1 MADADAGT
9 WVRVRFSIMALR
21 IGGLSDLDVLTVPLP
36 AGTEITT
43 RVDREFDGMFRPQG
57 VVGRVVGRVTGA
69 TSGGAAEAMGAA
81 SAVNA
86 SGTQSAGATIS
97 APDEPELIEVVFLDG
112 KRGRYLRG
120 ELVPR
125 KLGVVRYAQRREA
138 SWQAL
143 RPCVV
148 LEARVGSRA
157 WGLANEHSDED
168 HRGVFALPM
177 PWTTGLV
184 DPPLDLVSLD
194 GSSTY
199 WEIGKAVRQALRA
212 DPNTLEM
219 LFADPVASDEL
230 GQALIDCRE
239 AFLSREIYG
248 SFGRYAL
255 SQLDRLEHNQRLAD
269 HRGLLLGWLAAEPAL
284 TLDAAAVRL
293 ADSAAIAAPTP
304 KDAMLR
310 GRDYIKQLYRSMY
323 DQGALTSN
331 DWDALVA
338 FSARRAA
345 GAASGEAAGAESDFS
360 QPRDLRPKNAYNL
373 IRLLDLAI
381 RLLRGEPPSVRVS
394 EALRP
399 TLLAIK
405 QGLLP
410 MGEVMQM
417 ARQLTPELEAA
428 RDKSPLPAT
437 PDIATVERMLRKVR
451 ETTARR
457 WVLGAPGPWGK
468 DAPEPAVASF
478 DSGKESAAG
487 SDGAKES

>member
-1 MADADAGT
+1 
-9 WVRVRFSIMALR
+9 MALR

-36 AGTEITT
+36 AGTEITM
-43 RVDREFDGMFRPQG
+43 RVDREFDGRFRPQG
-57 VVGRVVGRVTGA
+57 VVGRVVGVVGDL
-69 TSGGAAEAMGAA
+69 
-81 SAVNA
+81 V
-86 SGTQSAGATIS
+86 
-97 APDEPELIEVVFLDG
+97 EVVFLDG
-112 KRGRYLRG
+112 LKGKYVRN

-125 KLGVVRYAQRREA
+125 KLGAVRYAQRREA

-177 PWTTGLV
+177 PWMTGLV

-199 WEIGKAVRQALRA
+199 WEIGKAIRQALRA

-219 LFADPVASDEL
+219 LFADPVASDEI
-230 GQALIDCRE
+230 GAALIECRE

-269 HRGLLLGWLAAEPAL
+269 HRSLLLGWLAEDPEL

-293 ADSAAIAAPTP
+293 ADSAHIAAPTA
-304 KDAMLR
+304 KDAMMR
-310 GRDYIKQLYRSMY
+310 GRDYIKQLYRSLY

-331 DWDALVA
+331 DW
-338 FSARRAA
+338 
-345 GAASGEAAGAESDFS
+345 ASLIAYAKREAEADRKGDFS

-381 RLLRGEPPSVRVS
+381 RLLKGEQPTVQVS
-394 EALRP
+394 PGLRP

-405 QGLLP
+405 HGERP
-410 MGEVMQM
+410 MSEVMQM
-417 ARQLTPELEAA
+417 AKQLTPELEAA
-428 RDKSPLPAT
+428 RDRSPLPVT
-437 PDIATVERMLRKVR
+437 PDIARVERVLRAAR
-451 ETTARR
+451 EIAARR

-468 DAPEPAVASF
+468 DAPEPPVASF
-478 DSGKESAAG
+478 DSRGEASEAAADAADAGEKAAAEPDSAR
-487 SDGAKES
+487 

>member
-1 MADADAGT
+1 
-9 WVRVRFSIMALR
+9 MALR

-43 RVDREFDGMFRPQG
+43 RVDREFEGVFRPQG
-57 VVGRVVGRVTGA
+57 VVGRVVA
-69 TSGGAAEAMGAA
+69 TVS
-81 SAVNA
+81 A
-86 SGTQSAGATIS
+86 SGA
-97 APDEPELIEVVFLDG
+97 DRDLLEVVFLDG
-112 KRGRYLRG
+112 KKGRYLRQ

-168 HRGVFALPM
+168 HRGVFALPF

-194 GSSTY
+194 GSATY
-199 WEIGKAVRQALRA
+199 WELGKAIRQALRA

-219 LFADPVASDEL
+219 LFADPVAKDPI
-230 GQALIDCRE
+230 GAALIECRE
-239 AFLSREIYG
+239 AFLSKEIYG

-269 HRGLLLGWLAAEPAL
+269 HRSMILGWLAADPAL
-284 TLDAAAVRL
+284 SLDDAAARL
-293 ADSAAIAAPTP
+293 AASAAIAAPTA

-310 GRDYIKQLYRSMY
+310 GRDYIKQLYRSLY

-331 DWDALVA
+331 DWPSLIAYA
-338 FSARRAA
+338 QREARGDDKSEFA
-345 GAASGEAAGAESDFS
+345 

-381 RLLRGEPPSVRVS
+381 RLLRGEPPTVQVS
-394 EALRP
+394 PALRP

-405 QGLLP
+405 HGERA
-410 MGEVMQM
+410 MSEVMDM
-417 ARQLTPELEAA
+417 ARQLTPALEAA
-428 RDKSPLPAT
+428 RDGSPLPT
-437 PDIATVERMLRKVR
+437 SPDIARVERVLRAAR
-451 ETTARR
+451 EATARR
-457 WVLGAPGPWGK
+457 WIAAEPGPWGK
-468 DAPEPAVASF
+468 DAPEPATASF
-478 DSGKESAAG
+478 EGRGAKDEGKEEAQDDAKDSATPPA
-487 SDGAKES
+487 DPET

>member
-1 MADADAGT
+1 
-9 WVRVRFSIMALR
+9 MALR

-43 RVDREFDGMFRPQG
+43 RVDREHDGVFRPQG
-57 VVGRVVGRVTGA
+57 VVGRVIGA
-69 TSGGAAEAMGAA
+69 VSGGAD
-81 SAVNA
+81 
-86 SGTQSAGATIS
+86 Q
-97 APDEPELIEVVFLDG
+97 ELIDIVFLDG

-148 LEARVGSRA
+148 LEAQVGSRA
-157 WGLANEHSDED
+157 WGLASEHSDED

-177 PWTTGLV
+177 PWMTGLV

-199 WEIGKAVRQALRA
+199 WEIGKAIRQALRA

-269 HRGLLLGWLAAEPAL
+269 HRSLLLTWLAEAPQL
-284 TLDAAAVRL
+284 TLDTAAVRL
-293 ADSAAIAAPTP
+293 ADSAAIAAPTA

-331 DWDALVA
+331 DWGALVA
-338 FSARRAA
+338 FAARRAA
-345 GAASGEAAGAESDFS
+345 GDAAASGDADFS

-405 QGLLP
+405 HGQLP
-410 MGEVMQM
+410 MSEVMQM
-417 ARQLTPELEAA
+417 ARQLTPALEAA
-428 RDKSPLPAT
+428 RDGSPLPVT
-437 PDIATVERMLRKVR
+437 PDIARVEAVLRRVR
-451 ETTARR
+451 ELTARR
-457 WVLGAPGPWGK
+457 WVLGEAGPWGK
-468 DAPEPAVASF
+468 DAPAPAIASF
-478 DSGKESAAG
+478 DGRGDDKGSAA
-487 SDGAKES
+487 SDAEPES